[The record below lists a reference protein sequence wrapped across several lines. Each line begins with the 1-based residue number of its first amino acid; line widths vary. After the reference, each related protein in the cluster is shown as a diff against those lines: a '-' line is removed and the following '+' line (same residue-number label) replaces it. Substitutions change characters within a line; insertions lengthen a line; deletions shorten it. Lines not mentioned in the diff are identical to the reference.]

1 MTNYNSKTS
10 VRKISSD
17 KNNSF
22 EDEILQNSSVNYQFI
37 QELLKTVLQAEKNK
51 DIQAAVQVQIDILE
65 AIQKFKILEK
75 REKLEAILSKH
86 ASIQTQEKT
95 ISQL

>member
-22 EDEILQNSSVNYQFI
+22 KDKILQNSSVNYQSI

-51 DIQAAVQVQIDILE
+51 DIQAAVQV
-65 AIQKFKILEK
+65 
-75 REKLEAILSKH
+75 
-86 ASIQTQEKT
+86 
-95 ISQL
+95 

>member
-1 MTNYNSKTS
+1 MTNYNSKAT
-10 VRKISSD
+10 KFPPD
-17 KNNSF
+17 KDNPF
-22 EDEILQNSSVNYQFI
+22 ETLQNSSDNYQSI
-37 QELLKTVLQAEKNK
+37 QELLKTALQAEKNK

-65 AIQKFKILEK
+65 AIWKFKILEK

-86 ASIQTQEKT
+86 ASIQTQEKS